1 MAAALSGPQGYNPAF
16 AVTLQL
22 LTPQESLELAT
33 RAPADPQNEAEETWN
48 EDSFD
53 IRAYVLR
60 TDVKRTTQL
69 DIGMAMNA
77 AGEAVVTSSITDR
90 IMSIIQIRDSMRA
103 EDNDKMPNGIDV
115 GMHLKSVES
124 FLACELIEAEAN
136 TFDGAGQAERA
147 FTLANLHNEG
157 VVNKHFKLNRSTAA
171 ARTGNRQGLLLY
183 LRFLRSFR
191 TSCKRPLNGME
202 VTTALK
208 AVSYIQEV
216 LTKVAALMAVDG
228 MTAGKQDWFPEF
240 ETWVITSI
248 VPMDVVLNA
257 QVTENIFERAMAM
270 SMWDPEHIEGI
281 KAADKNWNKLQT
293 EIESVGRAEADT
305 QEPVSSAQTMEG
317 QNDGGDE
324 GAGPSGGGEGAGNGA
339 GPSGAGAGAGPSPI
353 SAGAGPI
360 GAGATLYSKVH
371 VATRTE
377 WSQFLTIGQALPG
390 AAAMGFINPQV
401 CIIDSRSPE
410 WVKDDIP
417 AHIGSIYAKFLAS
430 GPNTRGDVFMMSNPA
445 VANTK
450 AATKLLQYPGARASP
465 TVHYCAFSRLGV
477 KPAQGT
483 IPDAI
488 FPVLHSYTGGGSL
501 YDPDS
506 TELTNPYANFS
517 SHAAVKGT
525 SPPVAPPPF
534 WLRLLLQ
541 TFGGGLAGKWGV
553 CYGQTQM
560 ATAVALA
567 GGRAVLVISDDDD
580 KSEVEESLKNEKMA
594 ALMSKLPKEFSNSLT
609 TDGGSKKRKGSGDNA
624 QGDKRPRSTAASGS
638 RRGFDSTVT
647 GAIGADMDLDQQEEE
662 LRREVEDLLTA
673 PRRAS
678 AVAAAGPLAA
688 IARLEAA
695 QEEQAIQAGVE
706 MAKRARIANARKIH
720 EEQRSQAI
728 ASKSVSTRT
737 YGFCQ

>member
-1 MAAALSGPQGYNPAF
+1 MRMLVARKL
-16 AVTLQL
+16 
-22 LTPQESLELAT
+22 
-33 RAPADPQNEAEETWN
+33 RNEAEETWN

-103 EDNDKMPNGIDV
+103 EDNDKMPNGVDV
-115 GMHLKSVES
+115 GMHLKSVENFFGS
-124 FLACELIEAEAN
+124 KGNWDKYAGFCWWPSEAFELIEAEAN

-157 VVNKHFKLNRSTAA
+157 VVNKHFNLNRSTAA

-191 TSCKRPLNGME
+191 ISCKRPLNGME

-208 AVSYIQEV
+208 AVSYIQDV

-324 GAGPSGGGEGAGNGA
+324 DAGPSGGGEGA

-371 VATRTE
+371 VATRSE

-401 CIIDSRSPE
+401 CIIDSRSPG

-594 ALMSKLPKEFSNSLT
+594 ALMRYESL
-609 TDGGSKKRKGSGDNA
+609 SCRQNLF
-624 QGDKRPRSTAASGS
+624 RSFALG
-638 RRGFDSTVT
+638 
-647 GAIGADMDLDQQEEE
+647 
-662 LRREVEDLLTA
+662 
-673 PRRAS
+673 
-678 AVAAAGPLAA
+678 
-688 IARLEAA
+688 
-695 QEEQAIQAGVE
+695 
-706 MAKRARIANARKIH
+706 
-720 EEQRSQAI
+720 
-728 ASKSVSTRT
+728 
-737 YGFCQ
+737 